1 MGEWY
6 QTQIVATGKQPLVVL
21 FLAYVVT
28 FLFIRFSVRMIRAGV
43 SWWPGNVTPGGVHV
57 HHAVFGIVFMLLA
70 GAGGFSTLGDV
81 SPWAEIFAGL
91 FGCGAALVLDE
102 FALVLHLRD
111 VYWSEQGR
119 SSVDA
124 VFLAAAVLGLLLLGV
139 APFGVNEASVDNAP
153 LAAWD
158 YVWAVLFNGSLVLL
172 AILKG
177 KIWTGL
183 FGILLPDRR
192 VGRRRA
198 PRPSVL
204 ALGRGGATARAA
216 ARRDRARRREV
227 KHRDRWVARGRR
239 VQDAIAGRPTSS

>member
-70 GAGGFSTLGDV
+70 GAGGFSTLGDGP
-81 SPWAEIFAGL
+81 PWAEIFAGL

-172 AILKG
+172 AIIKG

-183 FGILLPDRR
+183 FGILLPIVAL
-192 VGRRRA
+192 VGAVRLA
-198 PRPSVL
+198 RPASPW
-204 ALGRGGATARAA
+204 ARW
-216 ARRDRARRREV
+216 RYRPGSRKESRARHREDRF
-227 KHRDRWVARGRR
+227 RDRWVARGRR
-239 VQDAIAGRPTSS
+239 LQDAIAGRPTSS

>member
-81 SPWAEIFAGL
+81 TPWAEIFAGL

-172 AILKG
+172 AIIKG

-183 FGILLPDRR
+183 FGILLPIVALFGAVRL
-192 VGRRRA
+192 A
-198 PRPSVL
+198 RPCSPW
-204 ALGRGGATARAA
+204 ARW
-216 ARRDRARRREV
+216 RYRPGSHKESRARRREV

-239 VQDAIAGRPTSS
+239 LQDAIAGRPTSS

>member
-21 FLAYVVT
+21 FLAFVVT

-70 GAGGFSTLGDV
+70 GAGGFSTLGGDT
-81 SPWAEIFAGL
+81 PWAEIFAGL

-119 SSVDA
+119 ASVNA

-139 APFGVNEASVDNAP
+139 VPLGVSDASVDNAP
-153 LAAWD
+153 VAAWE
-158 YVWAVLFNGSLVLL
+158 YVWAVLFNGSLVVL
-172 AILKG
+172 AIIKG

-183 FGILLPDRR
+183 IGILLPVVALFGAVRL
-192 VGRRRA
+192 A
-198 PRPSVL
+198 RPSSPW
-204 ALGRGGATARAA
+204 ARWRYRPGSRKESRAQ
-216 ARRDRARRREV
+216 RRDV

-239 VQDAIAGRPTSS
+239 LQDAIAGRPTS

>member
-6 QTQIVATGKQPLVVL
+6 QTQIVATGKQPLMVL

-57 HHAVFGIVFMLLA
+57 HHAVFGIIFMLLA

-81 SPWAEIFAGL
+81 TPWAEIFGGL

-183 FGILLPDRR
+183 FGILLPVVALFGAVRL
-192 VGRRRA
+192 A
-198 PRPSVL
+198 RPSSPW
-204 ALGRGGATARAA
+204 ARW
-216 ARRDRARRREV
+216 RYRPGSRKEDRARRREV

>member
-21 FLAYVVT
+21 FLAFVVT
-28 FLFIRFSVRMIRAGV
+28 FLFIRLSVRMIRAGV

-57 HHAVFGIVFMLLA
+57 HHAIFGILFMLLA

-81 SPWAEIFAGL
+81 TPWAEIFAGL

-139 APFGVNEASVDNAP
+139 APFGVNDVSVDNAP
-153 LAAWD
+153 VAAWE
-158 YVWAVLFNGSLVLL
+158 YVWAVLFNGSLVVF
-172 AILKG
+172 AIFKG

-183 FGILLPDRR
+183 LGILLPIVAL
-192 VGRRRA
+192 VGALRLA
-198 PRPSVL
+198 RPSSPW
-204 ALGRGGATARAA
+204 ARW
-216 ARRDRARRREV
+216 RYRPGSHKESRARRREV
-227 KHRDRWVARGRR
+227 RQRDRWVARGRR
-239 VQDAIAGRPTSS
+239 LQDAIAGRPTSS